1 MSTQIS
7 KDNSNKVKKSSSTKE
22 IKFIDFNKR
31 LDDFLTDIKSKPPS
45 YKNNK
50 KYNMDFLNSI
60 EDPFNDFNDIK
71 SGQKSS
77 LNNNENITLYNTNL
91 DKNNKNDLLKYQ
103 LEKASNRLE
112 IGKLTASDQFAQN
125 FTLTPSNNFDST
137 FDLPY
142 TNQFIDNI
150 FLQDESIFFILDKD
164 YKKKFLTTEDIKNFK
179 KEDIKLNFG
188 KDPYE
193 IYLQI
198 DESKISPHDK
208 TSIEFYNSLNCFNIF
223 KTINPYFLNL
233 KMENINNGIEDDNFN
248 MINNFSFTHND
259 QDNIQNDSLMSTR
272 HNSKINQNNYS
283 IIFNDQH
290 IFNNNNNNESSDKT
304 QEENDKETN
313 IDKFIGKKR
322 INKK

>member
-50 KYNMDFLNSI
+50 KYNIDFLNNM
-60 EDPFNDFNDIK
+60 EEPFNDFNEIK

-77 LNNNENITLYNTNL
+77 INNNENITLNDTNL
-91 DKNNKNDLLKYQ
+91 DKNNKNDLLEYQ
-103 LEKASNRLE
+103 LEKASNRLD
-112 IGKLTASDQFAQN
+112 IGKLTDSDQFALN
-125 FTLTPSNNFDST
+125 FSLIPSNNYDST

-142 TNQFIDNI
+142 INSFTDNI

-164 YKKKFLTTEDIKNFK
+164 YKKKFLTKEDIKNFK

-188 KDPYE
+188 KDPFE
-193 IYLQI
+193 IYRQI
-198 DESKISPHDK
+198 YESKISPHDK
-208 TSIEFYNSLNCFNIF
+208 TSIEFYNSLNSFNIF
-223 KTINPYFLNL
+223 KTRDPYFLNL
-233 KMENINNGIEDDNFN
+233 NMENINNGIEDDNFN
-248 MINNFSFTHND
+248 MINNFSFTHNE
-259 QDNIQNDSLMSTR
+259 QDNIQNESLLSTR
-272 HNSKINQNNYS
+272 YNSKINQKNYS
-283 IIFNDQH
+283 IIFNEQQ
-290 IFNNNNNNESSDKT
+290 ILNNNNNIEIRDKT
-304 QEENDKETN
+304 QEENNKETN

-322 INKK
+322 QNKK